1 MTFFDTKLV
10 NKATVAQMVLTYK
23 QAADEID
30 AAYARLKTAE
40 EQLENVFGDGSFSTL
55 TREYYDH
62 DRAAEEVK
70 QKIKRSAWRGL
81 VDLLEIRKLLSIKRA
96 NEIDK
101 RLDDPANL
109 PKLELKAIYEM
120 FSALVGSSGEF
131 AREAVFEVYEFLRPR
146 SQSYAAHYKTNQ
158 RYARVE
164 IGKKVILTHIVEPY
178 YLGYRVYYQREQN
191 LIALDKVFFMLDG
204 KGIPDGYRS
213 PLVDAIN
220 TVGKVGNSGETDY
233 FRFKLYQNSNLHLE
247 FKRMDLVEDLNAVA
261 GGMNLKPGPMQV

>member
-1 MTFFDTKLV
+1 MFDTKLV
-10 NKATVAQMVLTYK
+10 NKATVDQMVLTYK
-23 QAADEID
+23 QATAEID
-30 AAYARLKTAE
+30 AAYAVLKEAE
-40 EQLENVFGDGSFSTL
+40 RKLESVFGDGSFSTL

-101 RLDDPANL
+101 RLEDPANL
-109 PKLELKAIYEM
+109 PELELDAIYEL
-120 FSALVGSSGEF
+120 FSTLVGSSGEF

-158 RYARVE
+158 KYARVE
-164 IGKKVILTHIVEPY
+164 IGRKVIITRIVEPY
-178 YLGYRVYYQREQN
+178 YSGYRVYYQREQN
-191 LIALDKVFFMLDG
+191 LVALDKVFFMLDG

-220 TVGKVGNSGETDY
+220 TVGQVSNTGETHY
-233 FRFKLYQNSNLHLE
+233 FKFKLYRNSNLHLE
-247 FKRMDLVEDLNAVA
+247 FRRMDLVRKLNAVA
-261 GGMNLKPGPMQV
+261 GGMNLKPGALEI